1 MGATLIQN
9 RLQTLFGQRE
19 HNRDRLKL
27 SDDNDATGVS
37 RVYDIANVDEA
48 NSDAP
53 INRRLDLGVI
63 ELRLGV
69 VDRRLIRLYGCL
81 KLIDCEPRG
90 IKSLLIEDFP
100 CQQIGVAFL
109 HDLRVP
115 QLRFVLRFLGHG
127 LVHRCLIWPGIDDR

>member
-27 SDDNDATGVS
+27 SDYNDATGVS

-48 NSDAP
+48 NSGAP

-81 KLIDCEPRG
+81 KLIDCELRG
-90 IKSLLIEDFP
+90 IKSCWSRTFR
-100 CQQIGVAFL
+100 ASNS
-109 HDLRVP
+109 
-115 QLRFVLRFLGHG
+115 VLRFNTTCAFPNCASSCAFLATAWS
-127 LVHRCLIWPGIDDR
+127 IAA